1 MKAFVNI
8 GAARRL
14 ANCMKVTTAQFRF
27 QKMDG
32 LEMGSIFPQPIGK
45 ARLS

>member
-14 ANCMKVTTAQFRF
+14 TDRVKVAPAQFRF
-27 QKMDG
+27 QEMDG